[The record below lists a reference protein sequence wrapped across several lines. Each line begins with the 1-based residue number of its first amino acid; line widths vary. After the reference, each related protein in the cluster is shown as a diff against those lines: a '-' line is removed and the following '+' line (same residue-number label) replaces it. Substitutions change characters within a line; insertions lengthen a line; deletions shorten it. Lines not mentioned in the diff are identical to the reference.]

1 MKILEV
7 LYHNN
12 KPYTCVVEGFYCG
25 LALRAGVGRGHGRG
39 RGGCSGGGLDMARRT
54 TAI

>member
-12 KPYTCVVEGFYCG
+12 KPCAYAAEGFYCG
-25 LALRAGVGRGHGRG
+25 LVFRAGVGRGHGG
-39 RGGCSGGGLDMARRT
+39 AGAGLGAVER
-54 TAI
+54 A